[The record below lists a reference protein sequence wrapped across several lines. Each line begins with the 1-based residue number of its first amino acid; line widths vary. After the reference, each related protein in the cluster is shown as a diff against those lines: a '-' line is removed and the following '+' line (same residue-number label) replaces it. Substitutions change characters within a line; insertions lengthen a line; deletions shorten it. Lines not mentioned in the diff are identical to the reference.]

1 MVDEDIERE
10 IHMEA
15 ERDKKRRKF
24 VAHGHEELVC
34 TICGMDEVLCLIE
47 DHVAGRKHDEA
58 LRLLCENCD
67 CVRTADQRADPPPG
81 PNPRNV
87 FEVIGRWLLSLASY
101 FDLLKDTL
109 RRFGLF
115 LIDLAKRG
123 YGDEFAFE

>member
-1 MVDEDIERE
+1 M
-10 IHMEA
+10 
-15 ERDKKRRKF
+15 
-24 VAHGHEELVC
+24 
-34 TICGMDEVLCLIE
+34 
-47 DHVAGRKHDEA
+47 
-58 LRLLCENCD
+58 RLLCENCD
-67 CVRTADQRADPPPG
+67 CVRTADPRADPPPG